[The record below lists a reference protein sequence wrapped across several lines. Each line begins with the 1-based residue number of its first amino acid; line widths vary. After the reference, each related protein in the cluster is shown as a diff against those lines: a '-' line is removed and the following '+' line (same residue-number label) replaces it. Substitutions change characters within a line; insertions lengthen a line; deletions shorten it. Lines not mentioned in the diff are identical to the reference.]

1 MFIFAIMNLI
11 ETESE
16 LKKRCKYSY
25 HWGQKQNDKWDD
37 LTNFI
42 YHTKS
47 FDNLLNE
54 TEKAYTLV
62 QNKIERQ
69 NFFNY
74 SANRWYNFNSAMAV
88 EQIICSVPGIQPAL
102 NPHDRLVDFTING
115 IRFDHKTS
123 VFPEGFKKS
132 IEYAIE
138 NKKELIKWLYDNQ
151 SQQKRKHL
159 DNRLFIVVYAKDGKH
174 WKLKAEI
181 GWLKDIILN
190 YAKNFNKDNLVRLKL
205 KKNGEE
211 TLSDI
216 IWDIEKGVK

>member
-1 MFIFAIMNLI
+1 MDLLK
-11 ETESE
+11 TESE
-16 LKKRCKYSY
+16 LKKRWPYTY
-25 HWGQKQNDKWDD
+25 HWGQKQNDFWDD

-42 YHTKS
+42 YKTDS
-47 FDNLLNE
+47 FDQLLKE
-54 TEKAYTLV
+54 TEKAYL
-62 QNKIERQ
+62 KYKSDIDRQ

-74 SANRWYNFNSAMAV
+74 AANRWYNFNSAMAV
-88 EQIICSVPGIQPAL
+88 EQIICSVPGIEPAL

-123 VFPEGFKKS
+123 VFPEGFKKD
-132 IEYAIE
+132 IEYALN
-138 NKKELIKWLYDNQ
+138 NKKELIKWLYTNQ

-159 DNRLFIVVYAKDGKH
+159 DNRLFIIVYAHDGKH

-190 YAKNFNKDNLVRLKL
+190 YAKNFNKDNLIRLKL
-205 KKNGEE
+205 KDNGEV

-216 IWDIEKGVK
+216 IWAVKREK

>member
-1 MFIFAIMNLI
+1 MDLI
-11 ETESE
+11 KTESE
-16 LKKRCKYSY
+16 LKKRWPYKY
-25 HWGQKQNDKWDD
+25 HWGQKQNDLWDD

-42 YHTKS
+42 YKS
-47 FDNLLNE
+47 DSFEQLLKE
-54 TEKAYTLV
+54 TEKAFSRHKT
-62 QNKIERQ
+62 NINRQ

-74 SANRWYNFNSAMAV
+74 AANRWYNFNSAMAV
-88 EQIICSVPGIQPAL
+88 EQIICSVPDIEHAL

-123 VFPEGFKKS
+123 VYPEGFRHD
-132 IEYAIE
+132 IEYAIK
-138 NKKELIKWLYDNQ
+138 NKKELIEWLYANQ

-159 DNRLFIVVYAKDGKH
+159 DNRLFIIVYAQNGKH

-190 YAKNFNKDNLVRLKL
+190 YANNFNEGNLTRLKL
-205 KKNGEE
+205 KNNGEE

-216 IWDIEKGVK
+216 IWAVKKEK

>member
-1 MFIFAIMNLI
+1 MDLLK
-11 ETESE
+11 TESE
-16 LKKRCKYSY
+16 LKKRWPYTY
-25 HWGQKQNDKWDD
+25 HWGQKQNDFWDD

-42 YHTKS
+42 YKTDS
-47 FDNLLNE
+47 FDQLLKE
-54 TEKAYTLV
+54 TEKAFLKY
-62 QNKIERQ
+62 KSDIDRQ

-74 SANRWYNFNSAMAV
+74 AANRWYNFNSAMAV
-88 EQIICSVPGIQPAL
+88 EQIICSVPGIEPAL

-123 VFPEGFKKS
+123 VFPEGFKKD
-132 IEYAIE
+132 IEYALN
-138 NKKELIKWLYDNQ
+138 NKKELIKWLYANQ

-159 DNRLFIVVYAKDGKH
+159 DNRLFIIVYAHDGKH

-190 YAKNFNKDNLVRLKL
+190 YAKNFNKDNLIRLKL
-205 KKNGEE
+205 KDNGEV

-216 IWDIEKGVK
+216 IWAVKREK